1 MTLEMTDK
9 AYQSG
14 MRKIVEWIEQHQLIK
29 PDTYSITRFEPFYQI
44 EQKELKEHN
53 KQEIKKL
60 DNTTT
65 YTILD
70 GGVIATNKPFTGV
83 DFKLKDRGV

>member
-44 EQKELKEHN
+44 EQKELKAF
-53 KQEIKKL
+53 KKENGL
-60 DNTTT
+60 
-65 YTILD
+65 
-70 GGVIATNKPFTGV
+70 
-83 DFKLKDRGV
+83 